1 MQGRRVPISQGEF
14 QNLCDLN
21 GEGIF
26 TAQCGPWHK
35 MEKKLVDIHDGG
47 RRIVASRE

>member
-14 QNLCDLN
+14 QNLCDLHD
-21 GEGIF
+21 EGIF

-35 MEKKLVDIHDGG
+35 MEKKLVDIQNEG
-47 RRIVASRE
+47 RRIFASRE